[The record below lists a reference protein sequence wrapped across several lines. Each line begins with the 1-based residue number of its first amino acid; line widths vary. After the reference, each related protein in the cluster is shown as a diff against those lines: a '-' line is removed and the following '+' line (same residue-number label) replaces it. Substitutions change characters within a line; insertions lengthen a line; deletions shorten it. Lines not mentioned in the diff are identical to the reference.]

1 MSSPSDRPLLVRLR
15 NWVGD
20 VILGLPALQL
30 LAARGYRLQL
40 VGPGWA
46 GDLLAGHGWTVHRH
60 PARTAER
67 VALWRQL
74 RHEALAADPG
84 FDRRLNTLVLTHSF
98 SSAWETRRAGLRAT
112 GYASD
117 GRSLLL
123 RRAEA
128 LQRSD
133 HALQVYWDLACRL
146 INQPL
151 PAPRRIGL
159 RTTEL
164 GQRQADALLDRHGIR
179 AGFIVIC
186 PFTGGLYEK
195 QSKAWPDFPA
205 FARRLRELGRDVL
218 LCPGPGEDGEA
229 RAYDG
234 GLTTLP
240 GVGLGVYGALLRR
253 AALVVANDTGPAH
266 LAAAVDAPVLS
277 VLGPTPPEFWGPWG
291 SGVQVLRRWPQWPS
305 VDEVL
310 LATERRLA
318 GLPAPGCAPG
328 PALPQRPEP
337 LPVAAGERWGLI
349 R

>member
-1 MSSPSDRPLLVRLR
+1 MPFDPCMPSPDRPLLVRLR

-20 VILGLPALQL
+20 VILGLPALQW

-46 GDLLAGHGWTVHRH
+46 SELLAGHGWPVHRH
-60 PARTAER
+60 PATGAER
-67 VALWRQL
+67 VALWRRL
-74 RHEALAADPG
+74 RQEALAVDAG

-98 SSAWETRRAGLRAT
+98 SSAWETRRAGLRAI
-112 GYASD
+112 GYATD

-123 RRAEA
+123 RRAA
-128 LQRSD
+128 PLQRRD
-133 HALQVYWDLACRL
+133 HALQVYWDLAGHL
-146 INQPL
+146 LGQPL

-159 RTTEL
+159 RTPEA
-164 GQRQADALLDRHGIR
+164 GEQQADALLRGIG

-195 QSKAWPDFPA
+195 QRKDWPDFPA
-205 FARRLRELGRDVL
+205 FARRLRELGREVL
-218 LCPGPGEDGEA
+218 LCPGPGEEA
-229 RAYDG
+229 QAQADYPG
-234 GLTTLP
+234 VTLLP
-240 GVGLGVYGALLRR
+240 GVRLGAYGALLRR

-318 GLPAPGCAPG
+318 GLPAPGALAVPPPRQAE
-328 PALPQRPEP
+328 PAGALSLMR
-337 LPVAAGERWGLI
+337 
-349 R
+349 

>member
-1 MSSPSDRPLLVRLR
+1 MSSHDRPLLVRLR

-30 LAARGYRLQL
+30 LALHGYRLQL

-46 GDLLAGHGWTVHRH
+46 AELLAGHGWPVHRH
-60 PARTAER
+60 PAQPAER
-67 VALWRQL
+67 VVLWRRL

-98 SSAWETRRAGLRAT
+98 SSAWETRRAGLRAI
-112 GYASD
+112 GYAAD
-117 GRSLLL
+117 GRRLLL

-128 LQRSD
+128 LQRRD
-133 HALQVYWDLACRL
+133 HALRVYWDLACHLVDDGQGR
-146 INQPL
+146 PL

-159 RTTEL
+159 RTPEPCR
-164 GQRQADALLDRHGIR
+164 QQADALLDRHGVR
-179 AGFIVIC
+179 PGFIVIC

-195 QSKAWPDFPA
+195 QSKAWPAFPA

-218 LCPGPGEDGEA
+218 LCPGPGEEA
-229 RAYDG
+229 EAQVDYPGVTRLD
-234 GLTTLP
+234 

-291 SGVQVLRRWPQWPS
+291 TGVQVLRRWPQWPS
-305 VDEVL
+305 ADEVL
-310 LATERRLA
+310 LAAGHRLA
-318 GLPAPGCAPG
+318 APGGAPLSALPPRHPAP
-328 PALPQRPEP
+328 
-337 LPVAAGERWGLI
+337 AAAVSLLR
-349 R
+349 

>member
-1 MSSPSDRPLLVRLR
+1 MLVRLR

-30 LAARGYRLQL
+30 LALHGHRLQL

-46 GDLLAGHGWTVHRH
+46 GDLLAGHGWAVHRH
-60 PARTAER
+60 PARPAER
-67 VALWRQL
+67 VALWRRL

-98 SSAWETRRAGLRAT
+98 SSAWETRRAGLRAI
-112 GYASD
+112 GYAAD

-123 RRAEA
+123 RRAER
-128 LQRSD
+128 LQRRD
-133 HALQVYWDLACRL
+133 HALQIYWDLACSLLGR
-146 INQPL
+146 PL
-151 PAPRRIGL
+151 PLPRRIGL
-159 RTTEL
+159 RTPEPCR
-164 GQRQADALLDRHGIR
+164 RQADALLDRHGIR
-179 AGFIVIC
+179 PGFIVIC

-195 QSKAWPDFPA
+195 QSKAWPAFPA
-205 FARRLRELGRDVL
+205 FARRLRELGRDMLV
-218 LCPGPGEDGEA
+218 CPGPGEEA
-229 RAYDG
+229 QAQADYAGATRLD
-234 GLTTLP
+234 

-291 SGVQVLRRWPQWPS
+291 AGVQVLRRWPQWPS

-310 LATERRLA
+310 LAAEHRLA
-318 GLPAPGCAPG
+318 GLAGPEASGSGAPLLAAPPRQAAPA
-328 PALPQRPEP
+328 
-337 LPVAAGERWGLI
+337 AAAAVSLLR
-349 R
+349 